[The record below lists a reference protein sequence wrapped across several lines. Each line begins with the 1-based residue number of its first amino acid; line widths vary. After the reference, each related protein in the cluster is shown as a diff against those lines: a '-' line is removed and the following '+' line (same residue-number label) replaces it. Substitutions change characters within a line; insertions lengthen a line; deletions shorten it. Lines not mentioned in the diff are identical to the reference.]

1 MLSCFNEFGYRSIL
15 ETYGEALFLNLFKK
29 KNDIN
34 DIKLLKF
41 RMKIGKKKHDTKWF
55 EEPLLNSKS
64 LRYLVRVGRSLKFG
78 W

>member
-1 MLSCFNEFGYRSIL
+1 MLSCFNEFGYRCIL
-15 ETYGEALFLNLFKK
+15 ETYGEALFLNVLKK
-29 KNDIN
+29 ANDIN
-34 DIKLLKF
+34 DKTLKVQNENWQ
-41 RMKIGKKKHDTKWF
+41 KKHDTKWF